1 MSIHVLILVIAAI
14 AGASAVVGYA
24 LGRYSGGR
32 RMRDAEASRSR
43 LGATLATVP
52 GGFVTW
58 LDGGDPVI
66 SDGLA
71 AMLDDGRAGF
81 DAFLAKFGEA
91 DRQRITRLV
100 EGLQTRGEGFSLTM
114 LTIDAG
120 QALRI
125 DGRRARDVP
134 LDVLWVADV
143 TNETAIQSDTAIQLT
158 AAQVE
163 RDGYRAMLDALPIMV
178 WRRSRDL
185 SLAQVNRAYV
195 EAISPDSDDGE
206 TRPSE
211 LEDLETNVEAQIAAR
226 AQSTGTP
233 QSESRHVVIDGALRL
248 LEFNEV

>member
-1 MSIHVLILVIAAI
+1 MSTQVLILVIAAV
-14 AGASAVVGYA
+14 AGASAITGYA
-24 LGRYSGGR
+24 LGRFSGTR
-32 RMRDAEASRSR
+32 QLRDTDASRSR

-58 LDGGDPVI
+58 LDGGDPVV
-66 SDGLA
+66 SDGLT
-71 AMLDDGRAGF
+71 AMLDDGVAGF
-81 DAFLAKFGEA
+81 DGFLGKFGEA
-91 DRQRITRLV
+91 DRQRITRLI

-163 RDGYRAMLDALPIMV
+163 RDGYRAMLDALPFMV

-185 SLAQVNRAYV
+185 ALAQVNRAYV
-195 EAISPDSDDGE
+195 DAINPEAGDSDA
-206 TRPSE
+206 RPSE
-211 LEDLETNVEAQIAAR
+211 LENLEANVEAEIAAR

-233 QSESRHVVIDGALRL
+233 QSESRHVVIDGARRL
-248 LEFNEV
+248 LEFNE